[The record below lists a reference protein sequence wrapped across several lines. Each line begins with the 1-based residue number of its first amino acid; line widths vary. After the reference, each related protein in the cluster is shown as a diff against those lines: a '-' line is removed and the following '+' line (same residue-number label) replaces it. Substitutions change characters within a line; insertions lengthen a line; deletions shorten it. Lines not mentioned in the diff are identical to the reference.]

1 MTRRRLAA
9 ALAAAGSLVLL
20 GASPAAAHGVG
31 GRRDL
36 PVPLW
41 QFLYAG
47 FFALVISFILLRLSW
62 SSPRLAAAATGR
74 VLGRAADGLLVA
86 LEVIVR
92 VLGLVLF
99 ALTISAAWIGDT
111 NSRNNIAPVMV
122 YVLLWVGLQIISAL
136 CGNAWAALSP
146 FDTIA
151 AITSR
156 VRSRHRQPMTEHAD
170 DGTFVWSHWP
180 ATIGVIG
187 FVWLE
192 LCYHSQAEPRVLA
205 RVITAY
211 SMVVLAMA
219 ARYGRRW
226 LRTGEAFAVLFG
238 LLARIAPF
246 FRDPAGRV
254 RVRPPFSGL
263 GEFTARRGSVMLVA
277 TMLGSTGFDGVQ
289 RTRWWA
295 DVQGDT
301 TGWDRT
307 WLATFGLLWIIG
319 IVAAAFVAA
328 AMAVGRIGRTDT
340 SLAPQRYVHSLIP
353 IVFGYSI
360 AHYFTLLIIEGQS
373 MIPLFSNPYGKD
385 WNLFGT
391 ADYVINIEP
400 LSPQTVAWVQVIAIV
415 GGHIAGVVVAHDR
428 AVEEHPHRLAARTQ
442 IPMLVVMIAFTL
454 GGLTL
459 LLKS

>member
-156 VRSRHRQPMTEHAD
+156 MRSR
-170 DGTFVWSHWP
+170 
-180 ATIGVIG
+180 
-187 FVWLE
+187 
-192 LCYHSQAEPRVLA
+192 
-205 RVITAY
+205 
-211 SMVVLAMA
+211 
-219 ARYGRRW
+219 
-226 LRTGEAFAVLFG
+226 TGS
-238 LLARIAPF
+238 R
-246 FRDPAGRV
+246 
-254 RVRPPFSGL
+254 
-263 GEFTARRGSVMLVA
+263 
-277 TMLGSTGFDGVQ
+277 
-289 RTRWWA
+289 
-295 DVQGDT
+295 
-301 TGWDRT
+301 
-307 WLATFGLLWIIG
+307 
-319 IVAAAFVAA
+319 
-328 AMAVGRIGRTDT
+328 
-340 SLAPQRYVHSLIP
+340 
-353 IVFGYSI
+353 
-360 AHYFTLLIIEGQS
+360 
-373 MIPLFSNPYGKD
+373 
-385 WNLFGT
+385 
-391 ADYVINIEP
+391 
-400 LSPQTVAWVQVIAIV
+400 
-415 GGHIAGVVVAHDR
+415 
-428 AVEEHPHRLAARTQ
+428 
-442 IPMLVVMIAFTL
+442 
-454 GGLTL
+454 
-459 LLKS
+459 